1 MSPGDK
7 SSDDSNH
14 SPTTNRA
21 SNRDVITTTFVTSDL
36 DCSCSEFENE
46 GMTRVIHVD
55 LDLLTPKQLR
65 SQTFKANRVKL
76 TEYHGVA

>member
-46 GMTRVIHVD
+46 GTVITDNLYVG
-55 LDLLTPKQLR
+55 LFTQNLK
-65 SQTFKANRVKL
+65 F
-76 TEYHGVA
+76 

>member
-46 GMTRVIHVD
+46 GR
-55 LDLLTPKQLR
+55 
-65 SQTFKANRVKL
+65 TFI
-76 TEYHGVA
+76 THEYDS

>member
-7 SSDDSNH
+7 SSDESNH

-46 GMTRVIHVD
+46 GTLITYNSMTHNCMTHND
-55 LDLLTPKQLR
+55 D
-65 SQTFKANRVKL
+65 A
-76 TEYHGVA
+76 

>member
-7 SSDDSNH
+7 SSDESNH

-46 GMTRVIHVD
+46 GTSMTHFND
-55 LDLLTPKQLR
+55 
-65 SQTFKANRVKL
+65 S
-76 TEYHGVA
+76 

>member
-46 GMTRVIHVD
+46 GEH
-55 LDLLTPKQLR
+55 
-65 SQTFKANRVKL
+65 
-76 TEYHGVA
+76 

>member
-46 GMTRVIHVD
+46 GEHYKIMRRHIHAD
-55 LDLLTPKQLR
+55 FEILT
-65 SQTFKANRVKL
+65 
-76 TEYHGVA
+76 H